1 MITAETFN
9 QVMAVVR
16 KDLDPATVA
25 IVEDLLHNGERL
37 LVIRDAFL
45 EERDALA
52 VKMIRDLDPNRNMS
66 LLPISVDLRNRPYSQ
81 PEGVVTN
88 QAFQITARPQRWPFR
103 PRYLLLARETAEAID
118 INDIRVG
125 NRSQTEQAG
134 DVPGEMFAVDMPEA
148 SLAALDVMDTS
159 HYAASGMPTDPTRI
173 YTLTINAKALERLPL
188 PIDFEPVQSGMQL
201 VIMATNVSDK
211 PLARF
216 RGAFIGTREDNS
228 Y

>member
-1 MITAETFN
+1 VITAETFN

-88 QAFQITARPQRWPFR
+88 QAFQITARPQRCPFR
-103 PRYLLLARETAEAID
+103 PRYLLLR
-118 INDIRVG
+118 R
-125 NRSQTEQAG
+125 
-134 DVPGEMFAVDMPEA
+134 
-148 SLAALDVMDTS
+148 LKLLTS
-159 HYAASGMPTDPTRI
+159 MTS
-173 YTLTINAKALERLPL
+173 
-188 PIDFEPVQSGMQL
+188 VL
-201 VIMATNVSDK
+201 VIE
-211 PLARF
+211 ARLN
-216 RGAFIGTREDNS
+216 RQVMYLVRCSQLICQKLRLQHLM
-228 Y
+228 